1 MIHTGRRRSRGGW
14 WPGNAR
20 RQPVTV
26 AGVDP
31 VASGL
36 FGLID
41 RTWARNLDGR
51 SGTVVAGD
59 GFTPGWKATGL
70 FSYANLALTP
80 MVGASAQNRI
90 RDPNIALPS
99 TSGERVGVAPGA
111 AGWSVT
117 DALASITPGVR

>member
-1 MIHTGRRRSRGGW
+1 MMFAGRTRSRGGW

-20 RQPVTV
+20 RRPITI

-36 FGLID
+36 VALID

-70 FSYANLALTP
+70 FSYATLALTP
-80 MVGASAQNRI
+80 MVPASRNRV
-90 RDPNIALPS
+90 RDPNIALPA

-111 AGWSVT
+111 PGWSVT